1 VARKFVISELFEK
14 IGLFELFMF
23 FWCVAFGVAVEQ
35 LIMATAVSC
44 WYFLSKHQTP
54 RGKQIAAKYKDEDKA
69 GLFIPYIFISINKA
83 DEKTE
88 G

>member
-1 VARKFVISELFEK
+1 MARKFVINELFEK

-44 WYFLSKHQTP
+44 WYFQKEHQTTK
-54 RGKQIAAKYKDEDKA
+54 GKEIADKNKEDTT
-69 GLFIPYIFISINKA
+69 

-88 G
+88 DGG